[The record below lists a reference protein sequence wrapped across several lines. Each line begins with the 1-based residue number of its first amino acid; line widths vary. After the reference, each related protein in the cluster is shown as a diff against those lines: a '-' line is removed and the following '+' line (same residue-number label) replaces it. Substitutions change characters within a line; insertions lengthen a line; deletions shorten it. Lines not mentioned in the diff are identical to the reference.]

1 MNILEFAKEIFDI
14 EINELNNVKNKLDES
29 FEKVINLILNSKGK
43 VVVTGI
49 GKSGIIGK
57 KIAATLA
64 STGTLAVF
72 MNAAEGIH
80 GDLGMIDKNDI
91 VLAISNSGNSDEVI
105 SIIPSIKKIGAKLIA
120 FTGNKKSILAKEADY
135 IIDIGVEKEA
145 CPINLAP
152 TSSTTATLVMGDALA
167 TTLIKLRNFKP
178 EHFAIYHPG
187 GALGK
192 RLLLKVSDV
201 MHKLDDL
208 AIVEKHAPIDKVIL
222 EMTNKNLGAVCVVE
236 NNFMIGIITEG
247 DIRRALKNKES
258 FFSYVANDIMT
269 KNFTYVSENDM
280 AIYALELMENR
291 KSQISVLPVLNDN
304 TLIGLVRIHDLL
316 KVSN

>member
-1 MNILEFAKEIFDI
+1 MDILKFAKEIFEI
-14 EINELNNVKNKLDES
+14 EINELNKVKNKLDNS
-29 FEKVINLILNSKGK
+29 FEKAINLILNSKGK

-57 KIAATLA
+57 KIAATFA

-80 GDLGMIDKNDI
+80 GDLGMISKDDI

-105 SIIPSIKKIGAKLIA
+105 SIIPSIKKIGATLIA
-120 FTGNKKSILAKEADY
+120 LTGNKKSILAKEANC
-135 IIDIGVEKEA
+135 ILNIGVETEA

-167 TTLIKLRNFKP
+167 ATLIKLRNFKP

-192 RLLLKVSDV
+192 RLLLKVNDV
-201 MHKLDDL
+201 MHKSNNL
-208 AIVEKHAPIDKVIL
+208 AIVNSNAPIDKIII

-236 NNFMIGIITEG
+236 NDIMVGIITEG
-247 DIRRALKNKES
+247 DIRRALKNKEN
-258 FFSYVANDIMT
+258 FFNYIANDIMT
-269 KNFTYVSENDM
+269 KNFTYITENDM
-280 AIYALELMENR
+280 AIKALELMENR
-291 KSQISVLPVLNDN
+291 ESQISVLPVLNN
-304 TLIGLVRIHDLL
+304 KKLVGLVRIHDLL
-316 KVSN
+316 KVSV